1 MTDAQLINILYKQI
15 EQGDCFT
22 KEIQSILVE
31 YRDSGGKQKV
41 AQKLV
46 ERIAFDY
53 SGNETFQD
61 RAYDI
66 LDIITGWCNS
76 EMTVWGKQKTENLVD
91 DLRFE
96 DDEMG
101 VVFNHFSFCEL
112 VKHIMI
118 KYGKIDYKLANKKLN
133 ESDLIKVPGSVDDV
147 VFLSHEL
154 EFHWAMLLV
163 HGNMYWTKGIPC
175 DYNEFKE
182 EYSEWEKD
190 IKRKYNLKAS
200 YEYYWV
206 RK

>member
-76 EMTVWGKQKTENLVD
+76 EMTVWGKQKTE
-91 DLRFE
+91 
-96 DDEMG
+96 
-101 VVFNHFSFCEL
+101 
-112 VKHIMI
+112 
-118 KYGKIDYKLANKKLN
+118 
-133 ESDLIKVPGSVDDV
+133 
-147 VFLSHEL
+147 
-154 EFHWAMLLV
+154 
-163 HGNMYWTKGIPC
+163 GI
-175 DYNEFKE
+175 
-182 EYSEWEKD
+182 
-190 IKRKYNLKAS
+190 
-200 YEYYWV
+200 V
-206 RK
+206 

>member
-1 MTDAQLINILYKQI
+1 
-15 EQGDCFT
+15 
-22 KEIQSILVE
+22 
-31 YRDSGGKQKV
+31 
-41 AQKLV
+41 
-46 ERIAFDY
+46 
-53 SGNETFQD
+53 
-61 RAYDI
+61 
-66 LDIITGWCNS
+66 
-76 EMTVWGKQKTENLVD
+76 
-91 DLRFE
+91 
-96 DDEMG
+96 
-101 VVFNHFSFCEL
+101 
-112 VKHIMI
+112 MI
-118 KYGKIDYKLANKKLN
+118 KYGNIDYKLANKKLN

-200 YEYYWV
+200 YEYYRV